1 MSREGRFLI
10 YCIEIYKSAKGLN
23 GREVSSL
30 FTRYMVW
37 DYVYSCFEALH
48 TTGENYIIEDIDS
61 YIEERKEMR
70 NERRVVSK

>member
-1 MSREGRFLI
+1 MSREGSFLI

-37 DYVYSCFEALH
+37 DYVYSCFEALR
-48 TTGENYIIEDIDS
+48 TTGESYIIEDIDF
-61 YIEERKEMR
+61 YIEERKQMGMKEGL
-70 NERRVVSK
+70 